1 MKNTMAIAWREIKTY
16 FTSPMAYIIMAV
28 YSALAS
34 YYFVT
39 SISGVLPEAT
49 IRGFLIPS
57 TLIFSLLSP
66 LITMRLL
73 AEEQKL
79 GTLEL
84 LMTAPLKEYEIV
96 LGKFIA
102 SLLTLVST
110 LVPTLYLVILLVM
123 FGSPD
128 LGPVLT
134 GYLGLILFGMATLSL
149 GLFASSL
156 SPNQIVGAV
165 LAMGVLIILSV
176 IDLASNY
183 VGGIFVTVVDQVSI
197 TNHFEDFSRGII
209 DTHDVVYY
217 LLFTSFLLFLTI
229 RSLESRRWR

>member
-1 MKNTMAIAWREIKTY
+1 MKNTMAIALREIKTY

>member
-1 MKNTMAIAWREIKTY
+1 MKNTSAIAWREIKTY

-28 YSALAS
+28 YTAIAA

-84 LMTAPLKEYEIV
+84 LMTAHLKEYEIV

-102 SLLTLVST
+102 SLLTLIST
-110 LVPTLYLVILLVM
+110 LVPTVYLVMLLVM

-128 LGPVLT
+128 LGPIFT

-183 VGGIFVTVVDQVSI
+183 VGGIFVTLVDQVSI

>member
-1 MKNTMAIAWREIKTY
+1 MKNTSAIAWREIKTY

-28 YSALAS
+28 YTAIAA

-102 SLLTLVST
+102 SLLTLIST
-110 LVPTLYLVILLVM
+110 LVPTVYLVMLLVM

-128 LGPVLT
+128 LGPIFT

-183 VGGIFVTVVDQVSI
+183 VGGIFVTLVDQVSI

-209 DTHDVVYY
+209 DTHDVAYY

>member
-1 MKNTMAIAWREIKTY
+1 MKNTSAIAWREIKTY

-28 YSALAS
+28 YTAIAA

-102 SLLTLVST
+102 SLLTLIST
-110 LVPTLYLVILLVM
+110 LVPTVYLVMLLVM

-128 LGPVLT
+128 LGPIFT

-183 VGGIFVTVVDQVSI
+183 VGGIFVTLVDQVSI

>member
-1 MKNTMAIAWREIKTY
+1 M
-16 FTSPMAYIIMAV
+16 
-28 YSALAS
+28 
-34 YYFVT
+34 
-39 SISGVLPEAT
+39 
-49 IRGFLIPS
+49 
-57 TLIFSLLSP
+57 
-66 LITMRLL
+66 
-73 AEEQKL
+73 
-79 GTLEL
+79 
-84 LMTAPLKEYEIV
+84 
-96 LGKFIA
+96 
-102 SLLTLVST
+102 
-110 LVPTLYLVILLVM
+110 LLVM

-128 LGPVLT
+128 LGPIFT

-183 VGGIFVTVVDQVSI
+183 VGGIFVTLVDQVSI

>member
-1 MKNTMAIAWREIKTY
+1 MKNTSAIAWREIKTY

-28 YSALAS
+28 YTAIAA

-39 SISGVLPEAT
+39 SIRGVLPEAT

-102 SLLTLVST
+102 SLLTLIST
-110 LVPTLYLVILLVM
+110 LVPTVYLVMLLVM

-128 LGPVLT
+128 LGPIFT

-183 VGGIFVTVVDQVSI
+183 VGGIFVTLVDQVSI

>member
-1 MKNTMAIAWREIKTY
+1 MKNTSAIAWREIKTY

-28 YSALAS
+28 YTAIAA

-102 SLLTLVST
+102 SLLTLIST
-110 LVPTLYLVILLVM
+110 LVPTVYLVMLLVM

-128 LGPVLT
+128 LGPIFT

-183 VGGIFVTVVDQVSI
+183 VGGIFVTLVDQVSI

-209 DTHDVVYY
+209 DTHDVIYY

>member
-102 SLLTLVST
+102 ALLTLVST

-209 DTHDVVYY
+209 DTHDIVYY